1 MIYYHDN
8 TSVEFTKSD
17 YPDMFESSA
26 ENDSYFLTQE
36 VKSWLVKNDIK
47 VFVKYVA
54 DGDSPVKFNIR
65 FQTAQDASD
74 FMDEYAR
81 WGEQKLRLKEMSK

>member
-1 MIYYHDN
+1 MMYNHTNI
-8 TSVEFTKSD
+8 TVEFTQAD
-17 YPDMFESSA
+17 YPDMFESSI

-47 VFVKYVA
+47 VFVKYVSES
-54 DGDSPVKFNIR
+54 DNSVKFIIR
-65 FQTAQDASD
+65 FQSPQDASE

>member
-1 MIYYHDN
+1 MYNHSKL
-8 TSVEFTKSD
+8 TVEFAQSD
-17 YPDMFESSA
+17 YPDMFESSI

-36 VKSWLVKNDIK
+36 VKSWLAKNDIK
-47 VFVKYVA
+47 VFVKYFT
-54 DGDSPVKFNIR
+54 DDTSVKFAVR
-65 FQTAQDASD
+65 FQTPQDASE